1 MNPPIDKQSPI
12 IRMSSRLYLIIAA
25 FLLVPAPEITS
36 QEEPSKGTLI
46 VSRATVTN
54 FIEDP
59 IVTAN
64 LSKDEELKKLLPS
77 TFVMLLGSTGQKI
90 YWSPALCRMVAI
102 GPGKRSSFR
111 EMVAEGAHPLSI
123 SLGAIGRPEYFG
135 FRFVDG
141 KPEFLYTYGQLSVEE
156 SYEISAD
163 GSKLFQRFRIQ
174 SNAIDGAFS
183 LTENWRA
190 VVTADNGEWLNNV
203 LTLSREQLNEGF
215 TITYH
220 LDPNALP

>member
-1 MNPPIDKQSPI
+1 MNPQTDKLSPKK
-12 IRMSSRLYLIIAA
+12 RMIPRLYPIIAA
-25 FLLVPAPEITS
+25 ILMAPWVVS
-36 QEEPSKGTLI
+36 QDEEPSKGTLI

-64 LSKDEELKKLLPS
+64 LSTDVKLKKLLPS
-77 TFVMLLGSTGQKI
+77 TFVMVLGATGQKI

-102 GPGKRSSFR
+102 GRDKRASFR

-163 GSKLFQRFRIQ
+163 GSRLYQRFQVQ

-183 LTENWRA
+183 VTENWRA
-190 VVTADNGEWLNNV
+190 LVTADHGEWLNNV

>member
-1 MNPPIDKQSPI
+1 
-12 IRMSSRLYLIIAA
+12 MSSRLHLIIATL
-25 FLLVPAPEITS
+25 LLVPTLEVLS
-36 QEEPSKGTLI
+36 QDEDPSKGTLI

-102 GPGKRSSFR
+102 GRDKRGAYR
-111 EMVAEGAHPLSI
+111 EIVAEGAHPLSI

-156 SYEISAD
+156 SYQISSD

-183 LTENWRA
+183 VTENWRA
-190 VVTADNGEWLNNV
+190 MVTSDNGEWLNNV

-215 TITYH
+215 TIIYH